1 VYPSPIVPVSYEES
15 SRTDHGW
22 RGATVSIVNERV
34 ADELLT
40 FPAPS
45 VAIAWM
51 TFMPSVNADE
61 VMDHD
66 PVAPVGGAP
75 LAMVPD
81 VVPVPTT
88 VVVPPKVEYS
98 VTRLPASAVPVMVG
112 VLSFVM
118 SSDVDRPALS
128 LAIARSRLVGA
139 TVAVSIVMASALDDE
154 LTFPAASVAIAV
166 KE

>member
-1 VYPSPIVPVSYEES
+1 
-15 SRTDHGW
+15 
-22 RGATVSIVNERV
+22 
-34 ADELLT
+34 
-40 FPAPS
+40 
-45 VAIAWM
+45 M
-51 TFMPSVNADE
+51 
-61 VMDHD
+61 
-66 PVAPVGGAP
+66 
-75 LAMVPD
+75 AMVPD

-139 TVAVSIVMASALDDE
+139 TVAVSIVMASAVEVE
-154 LTFPAASVAIAV
+154 LTLPAASVAIAV
-166 KE
+166 NEWIPVDSVDEVIDHVLVPPAAPSAFVPPVTVVPRTVVPLVSYRTT